1 MPLAFVT
8 AVEGVGFEYVAV
20 ATLQLFQDCG
30 FVDYAGTTVVGK
42 CAEKNGVFS
51 ILCIESAE
59 LTEVFSEQCVGLR
72 LG

>member
-42 CAEKNGVFS
+42 CAEKNGV
-51 ILCIESAE
+51 LTVLGVESTE
-59 LTEVFSEQCVGLR
+59 LGEVFSEQCVSLCFG
-72 LG
+72 